1 MKRILW
7 VMLMKSLDGW
17 FNVLMK
23 AWRKQQLLVYS
34 NYILIDLALKKNDR
48 LDHCKIW
55 LSDVSWEESAWDNSN
70 SFMEGIMEIDLVL
83 DMSSMQKLIGNTK
96 MFVEIYLFD
105 LDLPNLL
112 FNTNSAKT
120 FSLLCCIR
128 T

>member
-1 MKRILW
+1 MD
-7 VMLMKSLDGW
+7 M
-17 FNVLMK
+17 
-23 AWRKQQLLVYS
+23 
-34 NYILIDLALKKNDR
+34 ALKKKKNER

-55 LSDVSWEESAWDNSN
+55 PSDVSWEESAWDNS
-70 SFMEGIMEIDLVL
+70 FIEGIMEIDLVL

-112 FNTNSAKT
+112 FYTNLAKT
-120 FSLLCCIR
+120 FSLFHCIR